1 MYVLYTRDDVPARPF
16 GEGVRNPRLTRMGT
30 KFTHRTMTRRAR
42 HNAVASR
49 TLDRRE
55 RARDRSTRRHGAR
68 EMFFDDIGKT
78 LADLL
83 EPAAVG
89 QTKITTSVPKGKGA
103 LEGLEIEVD
112 VNKQAHAIA
121 VDLKH
126 ALDMPMDGVRVIARG
141 NHHGDLSA
149 DVEANGALLEGLD
162 VAVEN
167 LARDTSNAT
176 IGAKFALDSVGVTAN
191 SALSGGSDIDASACF
206 AFDDNTAVGAK
217 ATVSPS
223 SGGLG
228 DWTLA
233 LQRRDGPTTL
243 VTALTDGGDTITVG
257 VASELDGN
265 TTAGMQAQLQTGGET
280 NSLNYALGISKKL
293 QSGDMIRIV
302 HTNHG
307 DTDVTYTT
315 SLCEGATATG
325 CMRLMSKGHH
335 FKTGFSIAMGQ

>member
-1 MYVLYTRDDVPARPF
+1 
-16 GEGVRNPRLTRMGT
+16 
-30 KFTHRTMTRRAR
+30 
-42 HNAVASR
+42 
-49 TLDRRE
+49 
-55 RARDRSTRRHGAR
+55 
-68 EMFFDDIGKT
+68 
-78 LADLL
+78 
-83 EPAAVG
+83 
-89 QTKITTSVPKGKGA
+89 
-103 LEGLEIEVD
+103 
-112 VNKQAHAIA
+112 
-121 VDLKH
+121 
-126 ALDMPMDGVRVIARG
+126 
-141 NHHGDLSA
+141 
-149 DVEANGALLEGLD
+149 LEGLD

-176 IGAKFALDSVGVTAN
+176 IGAKIALDSVGVTAN

-206 AFDDNTAVGAK
+206 AIDDNTAVGAK

-233 LQRRDGPTTL
+233 FQRRDGPTTL
-243 VTALTDGGDTITVG
+243 VAALTDGGDTITVG
-257 VASELDGN
+257 VASELDAN
-265 TTAGMQAQLQTGGET
+265 TTAGMQAQLQTAGET

-293 QSGDMIRIV
+293 QSGDMMRIV